1 MSPPS
6 LGIAGQRNS
15 HSLRR
20 PLSRQKYAFS
30 LRAYIRARATNQRR
44 TVGWGSVQQEPA
56 FGGPADNTSVKS
68 KVINLIASVRTLMRS
83 TIQVLATF

>member
-20 PLSRQKYAFS
+20 PLSRQKYAILDYIPIFGNAR
-30 LRAYIRARATNQRR
+30 LTRRA
-44 TVGWGSVQQEPA
+44 VGWGSVQQEPA
-56 FGGPADNTSVKS
+56 FGGPADNTTVKS